1 MKFIFTLFL
10 LTLLSCNTAKKEYV
24 CGDHTC
30 VNKKEFNEFFSKNLT
45 IEIKSQKKKTKKIKI
60 VDLAKLNT
68 NAKNIEINNNKNAKK
83 VNKIKKK
90 NDKNKIKE
98 EKIRVLEELKTREDE
113 KKKNAQLTKIA
124 KLKAIAE
131 EQAQNE
137 ISNNREVKSKIVNNA
152 SENKQ
157 PIVKI
162 TEKTISEDTLEIKN
176 TKSICDEIKDCDIDK
191 ITELLT
197 EKGKDKPFPNMS
209 SN

>member
-45 IEIKSQKKKTKKIKI
+45 IEIKSQNNKNNKI

-68 NAKNIEINNNKNAKK
+68 NAKNIEKNKNKNAKK

-90 NDKNKIKE
+90 KEKKKKIME
-98 EKIRVLEELKTREDE
+98 EQKKREKE

>member
-45 IEIKSQKKKTKKIKI
+45 IEIKSQNNKNNKI

-68 NAKNIEINNNKNAKK
+68 NAKNIEKNNNKNAKK

-90 NDKNKIKE
+90 KDKNKIKE

-197 EKGKDKPFPNMS
+197 KKGQNKPFPNITS
-209 SN
+209 Y

>member
-45 IEIKSQKKKTKKIKI
+45 IEIKSQNNKNNKI

-83 VNKIKKK
+83 ENKIKKK
-90 NDKNKIKE
+90 KDKNKIKE

>member
-1 MKFIFTLFL
+1 
-10 LTLLSCNTAKKEYV
+10 
-24 CGDHTC
+24 
-30 VNKKEFNEFFSKNLT
+30 
-45 IEIKSQKKKTKKIKI
+45 
-60 VDLAKLNT
+60 
-68 NAKNIEINNNKNAKK
+68 
-83 VNKIKKK
+83 
-90 NDKNKIKE
+90 
-98 EKIRVLEELKTREDE
+98 LEELKTREDK

>member
-45 IEIKSQKKKTKKIKI
+45 IEIKSQNNKNNKI